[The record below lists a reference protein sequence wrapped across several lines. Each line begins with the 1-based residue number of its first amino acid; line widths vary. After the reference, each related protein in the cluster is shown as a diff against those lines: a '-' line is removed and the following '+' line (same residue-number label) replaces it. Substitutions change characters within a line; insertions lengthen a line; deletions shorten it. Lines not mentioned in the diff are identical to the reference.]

1 MSLFPIYTSV
11 SSHNRRNK
19 IVSNI
24 TFIFKRVRYSTTN
37 LFNNNTK
44 LNPTGRWAQF
54 YTRETCG
61 HISTAWNTPPTRQC
75 NKRKNKYTER
85 YLRRVLRN
93 IDQYKKNSP
102 MLEVPAPTM
111 LDVPARK
118 SPTLDMSTQLAFLIC
133 SNSPLLRTLGCTAS
147 GPSNPHDPGP
157 PAATAG
163 RTVALIYII
172 LPIIM
177 TTIQFATYDYLRICP
192 RSPQCFYVMYFLCS
206 V

>member
-1 MSLFPIYTSV
+1 VAISRQLETHHLHNSAINGRTSTLSAISAEYYV
-11 SSHNRRNK
+11 TS
-19 IVSNI
+19 
-24 TFIFKRVRYSTTN
+24 TN
-37 LFNNNTK
+37 LK
-44 LNPTGRWAQF
+44 
-54 YTRETCG
+54 
-61 HISTAWNTPPTRQC
+61 I
-75 NKRKNKYTER
+75 
-85 YLRRVLRN
+85 
-93 IDQYKKNSP
+93 NSP
-102 MLEVPAPTM
+102 ILEVPAPTK

-157 PAATAG
+157 PAAIAG